1 MTKAIVILVAL
12 ALVFGWFALVR
23 HIERWADKEFG
34 GDDNDDEKNL

>member
-34 GDDNDDEKNL
+34 GDDDGEKGL